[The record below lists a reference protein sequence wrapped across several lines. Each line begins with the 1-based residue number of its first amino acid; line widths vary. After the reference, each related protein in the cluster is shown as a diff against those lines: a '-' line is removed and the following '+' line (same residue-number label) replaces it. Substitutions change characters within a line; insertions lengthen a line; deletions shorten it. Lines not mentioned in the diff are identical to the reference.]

1 MTTNRLDDVEAEH
14 QRQAIENLLAE
25 MRAGGNS
32 GHYWNRPQAHLGG
45 RTPTEALASGDEAA
59 VRVLIDEW
67 YDASRRSA
75 EQLRDDPEAMARI
88 TAKFEELRAARRIP
102 TTA

>member
-1 MTTNRLDDVEAEH
+1 MTTDHLDDVEAGH
-14 QRQAIENLLAE
+14 QRQAIENVLAE

-45 RTPTEALASGDEAA
+45 RTPTEALASGDESA

-67 YDASRRSA
+67 YAASRRSA

-88 TAKFEELRAARRIP
+88 TAKVEDLRSARRIP